1 MGLSDWLSKDAPEK
15 DIPMETTS
23 FSNEMVKFS
32 RDLLYGLQKQ
42 PIKNKIEFEFHR
54 NLGAVKRISRN
65 SNAKC
70 HFDQCRLMHVVIPQ
84 PVGST
89 GLTLGLN
96 FNPVGNS
103 TFFFRKSPILTISN
117 QKFIENS
124 VLTQAIMIRN
134 NVGLP

>member
-84 PVGST
+84 PVSST
-89 GLTLGLN
+89 DLTLGLN
-96 FNPVGNS
+96 FNPAGNS
-103 TFFFRKSPILTISN
+103 TFFSKIINSHNFES
-117 QKFIENS
+117 IENQ
-124 VLTQAIMIRN
+124 VLTQAEAIMIRN
-134 NVGLP
+134 NVALP